1 MMLAFTNSLLTH
13 ATPFFSRALVYV
25 FALAFLS
32 FSGNAR
38 ADFELGMKYYTQ
50 SNFEKAFQEFQ
61 QAAKFGDM
69 SAQFNLGVMYFRGE
83 FVSQDSVNAYA
94 WLALAAQDAEYKER
108 GLHLTIY
115 QSLSDAQKKIA
126 DQRYQEL
133 YAQFNTAAIEQ
144 SMVPVYAGS
153 SSLLSRLRS
162 IKNVNPEY
170 PWPMLRA
177 GKVGWVDVFFT
188 VTKDGSTR
196 DHVAY
201 YSSDGA
207 LTNAVID
214 AVRQWQY
221 EPMMIAGKAAEV
233 HGVKVRFNFVIN
245 DTEFNR
251 SKIERVLSTQKEK
264 ALTGSPEAQFVY
276 AYYLD
281 VLPSFTK
288 YKPKLESG
296 ENANMWYQIAANNGS
311 AVSSFF
317 LGQNVLNGNMCVP
330 DINKSLAWLLKAA
343 SKDIVEAQYLLGQE
357 LLSGARLQKNEDQG
371 IYWLSKAA
379 TASAKNH
386 AAPKLRLAWVLSTH
400 PDTAIRNGAMAL
412 NYLQAIDSD
421 YKDKQTYYRTAAA
434 VYAENADFKSAIE
447 WQEKALSDAKSLG
460 LPLTT
465 LNAQLTQYQNQ
476 QALREAL

>member
-1 MMLAFTNSLLTH
+1 MTTAFTNSLLTN
-13 ATPFFSRALVYV
+13 ATPIFSRAMVYV
-25 FALAFLS
+25 FALAFLG

-69 SAQFNLGVMYFRGE
+69 SAQYNLGVMYFRGE
-83 FVSQDSVNAYA
+83 FVSKDSVNAYA

-115 QSLSDAQKKIA
+115 KGLSDAQKKIA

-162 IKNVNPEY
+162 IKNVNPKY
-170 PWPMLRA
+170 PGSMLRA
-177 GKVGWVDVFFT
+177 SKVGWVDMFFT

-201 YSSDGA
+201 YSSDIA
-207 LTNAVID
+207 LTDVVID

-221 EPMMIAGKAAEV
+221 EPMMIAGKATEV
-233 HGVKVRFNFVIN
+233 HGVKVRFDFLI
-245 DTEFNR
+245 DGTEFDER
-251 SKIERVLSTQKEK
+251 MIERGLKKQKEK
-264 ALTGSPEAQFVY
+264 ALTGDPEAQFVF

-281 VLPSFTK
+281 VLPSFTN
-288 YKPKLESG
+288 YKPKFES
-296 ENANMWYQIAANNGS
+296 EDNANNWYQLAAKNGN

-330 DINKSLAWLLKAA
+330 DVNKSLAWLLKAA

-371 IYWLSKAA
+371 MYWLNKAA
-379 TASAKNH
+379 VSQTKYNN
-386 AAPKLRLAWVLSTH
+386 APKLRLAWVLSTH
-400 PDTAIRNGAMAL
+400 PDKTIRNGALAL
-412 NYLQAIDSD
+412 NYLQSIDSN

-434 VYAENADFKSAIE
+434 VYAENADFKAAIE
-447 WQEKALSDAKSLG
+447 WQEKALTDAKSLG

-465 LNAQLTQYQNQ
+465 LNAQLAQYQNQ